1 MRNTRLVVALLLLGP
16 AVALAQGS
24 LAGKWTSKF
33 PTQVGDQEY
42 TYDFTV
48 KGTALTG
55 TMKSNL
61 LGDSKAED
69 GKIDGQKFTF
79 TEVGS
84 FMEMP
89 LRFAYACQIT
99 SPDEVKCTRTLEGV
113 GSEDLVMKRVK

>member
-1 MRNTRLVVALLLLGP
+1 
-16 AVALAQGS
+16 
-24 LAGKWTSKF
+24 
-33 PTQVGDQEY
+33 
-42 TYDFTV
+42 
-48 KGTALTG
+48 
-55 TMKSNL
+55 MKSNL

-113 GSEDLVMKRVK
+113 GSEDLVMKRAK

>member
-1 MRNTRLVVALLLLGP
+1 MRILRIIVALLLLAP
-16 AVALAQGS
+16 AVALAQGG
-24 LAGKWTSKF
+24 LAGKWTAKF

-79 TEVGS
+79 TEVAS

-99 SPDEVKCTRTLEGV
+99 SADEIKCTRTLEGV
-113 GSEDLVMKRVK
+113 GNEDLVMKRAK